1 LIYIDIYIQISGELT
16 FENFYQ
22 RREVPPPTGYGS
34 DADSLQSIY
43 NLIPKAPRRDEGKLM
58 DLQVEY
64 ESVVYF
70 KVLYH
75 TYKGLCLKCKAL
87 RFIILKAPRRDEGK
101 LMYLQVDYESVVYF
115 KGLFFIIHIMV
126 CVLDAKLLRFIVL
139 KAPRRDE
146 GKLMDLQV
154 EYESVVY
161 FKVLYYT
168 YNGLCFR
175 CKAFTIYHFQGAAAR
190 RGQAHRS
197 AGRL

>member
-1 LIYIDIYIQISGELT
+1 MQ
-16 FENFYQ
+16 
-22 RREVPPPTGYGS
+22 
-34 DADSLQSIY
+34 
-43 NLIPKAPRRDEGKLM
+43 
-58 DLQVEY
+58 
-64 ESVVYF
+64 
-70 KVLYH
+70 
-75 TYKGLCLKCKAL
+75 AL

-168 YNGLCFR
+168 YNGL
-175 CKAFTIYHFQGAAAR
+175 
-190 RGQAHRS
+190 
-197 AGRL
+197 